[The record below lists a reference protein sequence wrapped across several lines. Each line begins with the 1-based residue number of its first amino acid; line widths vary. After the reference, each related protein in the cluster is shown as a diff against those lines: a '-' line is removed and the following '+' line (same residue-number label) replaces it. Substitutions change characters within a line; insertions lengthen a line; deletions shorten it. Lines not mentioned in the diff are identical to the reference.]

1 MLNTALGVCEP
12 LSNKLPSLFHV
23 CFLLERELQGPST
36 NWVFRNTHQRAGVPV
51 SGVWVSVPFPDP
63 PVSKSWAVCYSVNTL
78 SWRLLAA
85 VAFLLPIAADSALPP
100 LTA

>member
-1 MLNTALGVCEP
+1 MNLSKVLSTALGVCDP
-12 LSNKLPSLFHV
+12 LANTLPSLFHV

-63 PVSKSWAVCYSVNTL
+63 QSLTAGPSVTL
-78 SWRLLAA
+78 SI
-85 VAFLLPIAADSALPP
+85 P
-100 LTA
+100 